1 MRISKLLGSLFL
13 AFALAAPGLSFATQA
28 SPAQAPAQ
36 AIVVEDVSRADFPTT
51 LKNLKAQL
59 DADGWNIVAEIDL
72 GDRLSKKGVQIPG
85 GLVILELTSG
95 KNAVPLLKQDETRY
109 VSALMPC
116 SVSVYGMS
124 DGRVMISRMNAGM
137 MAGMME
143 PKVADVM
150 NKAASKLDQT
160 IKSTLDKLSK

>member
-1 MRISKLLGSLFL
+1 MLLVSSISLIAPMPVL
-13 AFALAAPGLSFATQA
+13 AVQSAPE
-28 SPAQAPAQ
+28 SPR
-36 AIVVEDVSRADFPTT
+36 AIVVEDVSKADFPTT
-51 LKNLKAQL
+51 LKALKAQL
-59 DADGWNIVAEIDL
+59 DTDGWNIVAEIDL
-72 GDRLSKKGVQIPG
+72 GERLGKKGVQIPG

>member
-1 MRISKLLGSLFL
+1 MNFARPLAQLLLTSAFL
-13 AFALAAPGLSFATQA
+13 FALPSQALASTPGTQG
-28 SPAQAPAQ
+28 SGV
-36 AIVVEDVSRADFPTT
+36 VVEDASTSDFPTT
-51 LKNLKAQL
+51 LRQLKEQL
-59 DADGWNIVAEIDL
+59 AADGWNIVAEIDL
-72 GDRLSKKGVQIPG
+72 GSRLAKKGVEIPG

-95 KNAVPLLKQDETRY
+95 KNAVPLLKRDETRH

-143 PKVADVM
+143 PGIAQVM
-150 NKAASKLDQT
+150 QKSAAQLDQS
-160 IKSTLDKLSK
+160 IDRALARNDR